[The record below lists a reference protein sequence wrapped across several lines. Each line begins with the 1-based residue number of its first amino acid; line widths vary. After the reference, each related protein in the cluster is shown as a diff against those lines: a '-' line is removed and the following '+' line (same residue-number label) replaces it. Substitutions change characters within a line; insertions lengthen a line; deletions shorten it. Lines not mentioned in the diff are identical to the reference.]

1 METVE
6 RSLWKRLPLSSN
18 YAIAYAAKDSDVDE
32 IAAYPITPQTT
43 VVEKLSEFIA
53 NGELNAEMVHVESEH
68 SAMSASIGASA
79 AGARAFTATSSQGL
93 ELMHELLHIAS
104 GMRLPI
110 VMSVAARALSA
121 PLSIWGDY
129 SDVMN
134 TRDTSW
140 ITLIASSAQ
149 EAYDSI
155 VQAYRIAESVLLPV
169 MVAYDGFMM
178 SHTYEPVFVS
188 ERSGL
193 FSKYIPRKE
202 REFVL
207 DVDRPLTMG
216 AVANPDW
223 YYEVKYQQVQ
233 AMEKAY
239 EAASEADLT
248 FKGSFGRGYGLIEE
262 YNVDDAD
269 VTLLTYGGVFGT
281 VKQAVD
287 EMRESGISV
296 GAARLRLFR
305 PLPYK
310 ELKSLAEKSKAIVV
324 LDRSF
329 SNGVQ
334 ISGPLSIELS
344 SMLNSYKMSVPLYS
358 YIIGIGQRTVTEADI
373 SKIVSDATSRRSTGK
388 SIYWGVRE

>member
-1 METVE
+1 
-6 RSLWKRLPLSSN
+6 
-18 YAIAYAAKDSDVDE
+18 
-32 IAAYPITPQTT
+32 
-43 VVEKLSEFIA
+43 
-53 NGELNAEMVHVESEH
+53 
-68 SAMSASIGASA
+68 
-79 AGARAFTATSSQGL
+79 
-93 ELMHELLHIAS
+93 
-104 GMRLPI
+104 
-110 VMSVAARALSA
+110 MSVAARALSA

-155 VQAYRIAESVLLPV
+155 IQAYRIAENVLLPV

-188 ERSGL
+188 EKGGL
-193 FSKYIPRKE
+193 FREYIPRKE
-202 REFVL
+202 RGFVL
-207 DVDRPLTMG
+207 DVDRPVTMG

-233 AMEKAY
+233 AMERAY
-239 EAASEADLT
+239 EAANEADVSY
-248 FKGSFGRGYGLIEE
+248 KGSFGRGYGLVEE
-262 YNVDDAD
+262 YNVDSSD

-296 GAARLRLFR
+296 GAARVRLFR
-305 PLPYK
+305 PFPHN
-310 ELKSLAEKSKAIVV
+310 ELRSLAERSKSIVV

-334 ISGPLSIELS
+334 VSGPLAIELG
-344 SMLNSYKMSVPLYS
+344 SMLNSYKMNVPVYS
-358 YIIGIGQRTVTEADI
+358 YIIGIGQRTVTETDI
-373 SKIVSDATSRRSTGK
+373 SKIVKDATSGRSASK

>member
-1 METVE
+1 METME
-6 RSLWKRLPLSSN
+6 KSIWKRLPLSSN
-18 YAIAYAAKDSDVDE
+18 YAVAYAAKDSDVDE

-53 NGELNAEMVHVESEH
+53 NGELLAEMVHVESEH

-110 VMSVAARALSA
+110 VMSVSARALSA

-140 ITLIASSAQ
+140 ITIIASSAQ
-149 EAYDSI
+149 EVYDSI
-155 VQAYRIAESVLLPV
+155 VQAYRIAESVMLPV

-188 ERSGL
+188 EKSDL
-193 FSKYIPRKE
+193 FRNYIPRKD
-202 REFVL
+202 RVIL
-207 DVDRPLTMG
+207 DTRKPVTMG

-223 YYEVKYQQVQ
+223 YYEAKYQQVK
-233 AMEKAY
+233 AMEEAY
-239 EAASEADLT
+239 GASVEADQAFSKLY
-248 FKGSFGRGYGLIEE
+248 GRNYGLVEE
-262 YNVDDAD
+262 YNVENSD
-269 VTLLTYGGVFGT
+269 LIILTYGGLFGT

-287 EMRESGISV
+287 EMKENGVSV
-296 GAARLRLFR
+296 GAARVRLFR
-305 PLPYK
+305 PFPLN
-310 ELKSLAEKSKAIVV
+310 ELRMLLLKSKAFVV

-329 SNGVQ
+329 SNGLPV
-334 ISGPLSIELS
+334 SGPLAIELK
-344 SMLNSYKMSVPLYS
+344 SMMNSYNITVPVYS
-358 YIIGIGQRTVTEADI
+358 YIVGLGQRTVSEADI
-373 SKIVSDATSRRSTGK
+373 SKITNQALAGK
-388 SIYWGVRE
+388 GVNESIYWGVRE